1 MNDSRE
7 TNEPG
12 PPLEQV
18 ERWMQAVIM
27 HPDGVQAGV
36 ESEAARR
43 QLDLGDKGIEAII
56 CPSRALAAR
65 ERMAIYANAY
75 AARLLECLRE
85 EYKVTRATLGD
96 EAFDHFAAAYLQAYP
111 SRSYTLGQL
120 GRRFPQFLAETR
132 PAAEGPELGWPDFL
146 VDLTRLEAAI
156 NDVFDGP
163 GIEELEPLSVDHLRA
178 IPPADWG
185 RTRFVLAPC
194 LVLLS
199 FRFPVSAFYS
209 AARAGT
215 VPSVPDPAP
224 SWMALSRRDY
234 IVRRFD
240 LSKPQADLLGAL
252 MAGECLEGAIQ
263 KCVDA
268 NPGHED
274 VIAAEIESW
283 FQLWA
288 LEQFFILA

>member
-7 TNEPG
+7 TNKPG
-12 PPLEQV
+12 PPLERV

-27 HPDGVQAGV
+27 HPNGVQAGV
-36 ESEAARR
+36 ESESARR
-43 QLDLGDKGIEAII
+43 YVELGTEGIEAII
-56 CPSRALAAR
+56 CPSRALAAT

-96 EAFDHFAAAYLQAYP
+96 EAFDLFAADYLQAYP
-111 SRSYTLGQL
+111 SRSYTLGHL

-132 PAAEGPELGWPDFL
+132 PAGSGPEPSWPDFL
-146 VDLTRLEAAI
+146 VDLARLEAAI

-163 GIEELEPLSVDHLRA
+163 GIEEFEPLAVEHLRA
-178 IPPADWG
+178 IPPEDWG
-185 RTRFVLAPC
+185 RTRFVPAPC

-199 FRFPVSAFYS
+199 FRFPVSSFYG

-240 LSKPQADLLGAL
+240 LSKPQSDLLGAL
-252 MAGECLEGAIQ
+252 IAGECLEGAIQ
-263 KCVDA
+263 TCVDA
-268 NPGHED
+268 NPEHED
-274 VIAAEIESW
+274 VIAADIESW

-288 LEQFFILA
+288 MEQFFILA